1 MIQERAGSE
10 HSLNITS
17 RQPVQAGVTGNHM
30 SDAEVVLGLLN
41 EFLNPDND
49 RRGAAEARFVE
60 LENQQMERVI
70 QILVTLVSSESHW
83 QEFGLAMQQAIIKL
97 KPYITGKFV
106 AMNLSCSVD
115 VLAMVRTHVLK
126 LSVAAF
132 VPVQVRD
139 MICDF
144 LNEAAVVL
152 LFEER
157 LPRWPELL
165 QHFAGIVSQVEFRVA
180 ALKFFADSVIPY
192 RSFYQGASEVIC
204 SCFRFLEVM
213 SEDPVLRCWSLN
225 FCIACGVE
233 FARSVQFLRIVDSLP
248 DREFAVTMGY
258 VSSLINCHYKEMLQD
273 EFQLWTM
280 ELMKRAARDSGRD
293 DLFSIRCMHVFLEH
307 VLKFIGVLRVF
318 EAEIEAC
325 MGVILSFLSDPGGHP
340 ELYDEGFEVIE
351 ALANYT
357 GSVVVSEYFQ
367 KLAEESNNAN
377 VFVSSC
383 LWCQMN
389 SVNIVMPRALEYIQS
404 SSEVVRRNGC
414 YIIQRVVENNKDDI
428 GDDEYQ
434 NIGKMLLHLFSC
446 SKDPEFLKTFQK
458 WCENANNAILGNFST
473 SIVELLEHCPCE
485 ATIESFASLCSA
497 FPVELHDVCAR
508 LIQEWQRRC
517 AAEPD
522 WFLFILPALPGIA
535 KSVGGD
541 IFVHFLRQT
550 STCFLDDLGVF
561 GDKYMIQTLQSLSC
575 DDAREFLAP
584 IIAHLAP
591 MLKVEPAR
599 IGEQVHTIPKCLA
612 ILNKY
617 WSAFPISNDLAL
629 PIIPLLIELNNTFQ
643 NNIPKGVIKCMT
655 TLVRSHLS
663 DVTALGNIVA
673 SVHATLRQSSTWNLA
688 CLCFEFYAT
697 LLDSYPSLFNESQAI
712 DLLKEFPELALRIL
726 QQRSEEDEFFD
737 NSEFDKADLWS
748 LLQSICSKLLNA
760 VSPEALASLLQSMK
774 SIVDTNPVPDI
785 TNFFACLLVA
795 ALRKT
800 GDLSIVATLQ
810 SLLQLKEHRQTV
822 VTSLHGLAS
831 FFHEHPQPA
840 EPSFALISLFVSM
853 IPQLAQPEANYA
865 ISWTVWL
872 IDAYKTTIPET
883 LSILPTLIPLVPV
896 PAGDFTRVC
905 FLSLV
910 SIAQFCEQSNHSDLT
925 QQCIAA
931 CIQYLT
937 QGLIDKDTLAS
948 QDLPAPLCETL
959 QNL

>member
-1 MIQERAGSE
+1 
-10 HSLNITS
+10 
-17 RQPVQAGVTGNHM
+17 M

-60 LENQQMERVI
+60 LEHQQMERVI
-70 QILVTLVSSESHW
+70 QTLVTLVSSESHW
-83 QEFGLAMQQAIIKL
+83 QEFGTAMQQAVIRL

-106 AMNLSCSVD
+106 AMNLSASAD
-115 VLAMVRTHVLK
+115 VLAAVRTQVLT

-144 LNEAAVVL
+144 LSEAAVVL

-165 QHFAGIVSQVEFRVA
+165 QHFAGIMGHPEFRVV
-180 ALKFFADSVIPY
+180 ALRFFADSVIPY

-204 SCFRFLEVM
+204 SCFRFREVV
-213 SEDPVLRCWSLN
+213 SQDPVLRCWSLN

-258 VSSLINCHYKEMLQD
+258 VSWLINCHYKEMLQD

-280 ELMKRAARDSGRD
+280 ELMKRAARDNGRD
-293 DLFSIRCMHVFLEH
+293 DLFSVRCMHVFLEH
-307 VLKFIGVLRVF
+307 VLKFMGVLRVF
-318 EAEIEAC
+318 ETEIEAC
-325 MGVILSFLSDPGGHP
+325 MGVILSFLSDPDAHP

-351 ALANYT
+351 ALANYS
-357 GSVVVSEYFQ
+357 GSVVVCEYLQ
-367 KLAEESNNAN
+367 KLAAESKDVNI
-377 VFVSSC
+377 FVSSC
-383 LWCQMN
+383 LWCQIN
-389 SVNIVMPRALEYIQS
+389 SVDIVMPRALEYIQS

-414 YIIQRVVENNKDDI
+414 YIIQRVVENNKEDI
-428 GDDEYQ
+428 VDDEYQ

-458 WCENANNAILGNFST
+458 WCENANSAILGNFST

-497 FPVELHDVCAR
+497 FPAELHEVCTR

-517 AAEPD
+517 AGEPD

-535 KSVGGD
+535 KSVGRD

-550 STCFLDDLGVF
+550 SPCFLDDVSVF
-561 GDKYMIQTLQSLSC
+561 GDKYMIQTLQSVPG
-575 DDAREFLAP
+575 DDSREFLAP
-584 IIAHLAP
+584 IIAHLTP

-599 IGEQVHTIPKCLA
+599 IGEQVRTIPKCLA
-612 ILNKY
+612 ILNNY
-617 WSAFPISNDLAL
+617 WSAFPVSNDLAL
-629 PIIPLLIELNNTFQ
+629 PVIPLLIELNNTFQ

-673 SVHATLRQSSTWNLA
+673 SVHATLRQSSTWNLS

-697 LLDSYPSLFNESQAI
+697 LLDSYPSPFSESQAM

-737 NSEFDKADLWS
+737 NSEYDKADLWS
-748 LLQSICSKLLNA
+748 LLQSICSKLLNT

-774 SIVDTNPVPDI
+774 SLADANPAPDI
-785 TNFFACLLVA
+785 THFFACLLVA

-800 GDLSIVATLQ
+800 GDLSIAQTLQ
-810 SLLQLKEHRQTV
+810 DLLQLKEHRQTV
-822 VTSLHGLAS
+822 FTSLHGLAS

-840 EPSFALISLFVSM
+840 EHSFALINLFASM
-853 IPQLAQPEANYA
+853 IPQLAQPESNYA

-872 IDAYKTTIPET
+872 IDAYKTAIPQA
-883 LSILPTLIPLVPV
+883 LGILPTLITLVPV

-905 FLSLV
+905 FLSLL
-910 SIAQFCEQSNHSDLT
+910 SLAEFCQQSNRSELA
-925 QQCIAA
+925 QQCITA
-931 CIQYLT
+931 CIQYVSE
-937 QGLIDKDTLAS
+937 GLIDRDTLAS
-948 QDLPAPLCETL
+948 QDLPAPLRETL